1 VAFSPDGLTLA
12 SGSDDN
18 TIKLWDTT
26 TGMHRQILEGHSGS
40 VSSVTFSPDGLTL
53 ASGSRDNTIKLWD
66 TTTGMHCQTLEGH
79 SGWVSSVVFSP
90 DGLTLASASFDNTI
104 KLWDITTGMHR
115 QTLEDHSDSVY
126 AVLNEPKSNFQVSL
140 SNAWITLGGENLL
153 WLPSEYRGFVC
164 HAVKDATLALG
175 YRDGRVFIIEFHKL
189 YST

>member
-12 SGSDDN
+12 SGSFDN

-26 TGMHRQILEGHSGS
+26 TGTHRQTLEGHSGLVYS
-40 VSSVTFSPDGLTL
+40 VAFSPDGLTL
-53 ASGSRDNTIKLWD
+53 ASGS
-66 TTTGMHCQTLEGH
+66 H
-79 SGWVSSVVFSP
+79 
-90 DGLTLASASFDNTI
+90 DNTI
-104 KLWDITTGMHR
+104 KLWDITTGTHR
-115 QTLEDHSDSVY
+115 QTLAGHSGPVYSVAFSPDGLTLSSGSHDHTIKLWDITTGTHRQTLAGHSESVH

-164 HAVKDATLALG
+164 HAAKNATLALG

>member
-12 SGSDDN
+12 SGSYDN

-26 TGMHRQILEGHSGS
+26 TGTHHQTLEGHSNS
-40 VSSVTFSPDGLTL
+40 VYSVAFSPDGLTL
-53 ASGSRDNTIKLWD
+53 ASGSGDNTIKLWD
-66 TTTGMHCQTLEGH
+66 TTTGIHRQTLEGH
-79 SGWVSSVVFSP
+79 SNSVYSVAFSP
-90 DGLTLASASFDNTI
+90 DGLTLASGSFDSTI
-104 KLWDITTGMHR
+104 KLWDTTMGMHR
-115 QTLEDHSDSVY
+115 QTLEDYSESAH

-175 YRDGRVFIIEFHKL
+175 CRDGHVFIIGFHIL
-189 YST
+189 HST